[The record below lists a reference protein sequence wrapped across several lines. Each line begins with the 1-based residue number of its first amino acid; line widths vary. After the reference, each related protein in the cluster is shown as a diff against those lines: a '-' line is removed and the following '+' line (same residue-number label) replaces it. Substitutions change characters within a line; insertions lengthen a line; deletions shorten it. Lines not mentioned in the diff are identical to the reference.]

1 MGRQGPETDAVEV
14 PLAVSLAVVLH
25 VQERLPLP
33 LPLLVRD
40 GDALDV
46 HVALGVG
53 AVPVADRLRGLP
65 EHDRVSVMVKD
76 VVAAANHSG
85 CPTGM
90 SPRRL
95 QRRSQGCEPA
105 AAVTM
110 PTAGTAMPAPT
121 AQALAA
127 RCAFAVAA
135 PPVGAALVW
144 PTATAAGAPMLVR
157 G

>member
-76 VVAAANHSG
+76 VVADLDGEEVGGEGDHEPVWVEVGSG
-85 CPTGM
+85 
-90 SPRRL
+90 L
-95 QRRSQGCEPA
+95 
-105 AAVTM
+105 
-110 PTAGTAMPAPT
+110 
-121 AQALAA
+121 
-127 RCAFAVAA
+127 
-135 PPVGAALVW
+135 
-144 PTATAAGAPMLVR
+144 
-157 G
+157 